1 MAIGITV
8 MSQQGNG
15 VLPNNN
21 RIVNSGIYMLHVP
34 GCENQ
39 YADHLKDHFTIL
51 VFFGNNPTIP
61 IKGGI
66 GELSNKAVTDFEIA
80 KTLLDFPSFLLM

>member
-1 MAIGITV
+1 

-39 YADHLKDHFTIL
+39 YADHLRRSLYHFS
-51 VFFGNNPTIP
+51 FF
-61 IKGGI
+61 
-66 GELSNKAVTDFEIA
+66 
-80 KTLLDFPSFLLM
+80 